1 MAIDSFGAILK
12 MNTVDVGELTD
23 INPPEITAETKDVT
37 THQSTNR
44 YGQVKAT
51 LLRAGQVDFKLLV
64 PSKTALDT
72 LVTAANGLANQA
84 WTLDLLNFETTAGN
98 HEQWQFSGPLTR
110 LRTVVGGPAEVIQ
123 VEGSIAVTGKPVRA
137 SVADPA

>member
-12 MNTVDVGELTD
+12 MNTVDVGALTD
-23 INPPEITAETKDVT
+23 INPPEVTAETKDVT

-44 YGQVKAT
+44 YSQVKAT
-51 LLRAGQVDFKLLV
+51 LLRAGQVDFKLFV
-64 PSKTALDT
+64 PTKAALDT
-72 LVTAANGLANQA
+72 LMTAMNGLASQA
-84 WTLDLLNFETTAGN
+84 WTLDLLNFETTSGN

-110 LRTVVGGPAEVIQ
+110 LRSVTGGPADVIEV
-123 VEGSIAVTGKPVRA
+123 EASIGVTGKPVRA

>member
-37 THQSTNR
+37 THQSTAR
-44 YGQVKAT
+44 YGQLKAT
-51 LLRAGQVDFKLLV
+51 LLRPGQVDFKLLV
-64 PSKTALDT
+64 TSKAKLDA
-72 LVTAANGLANQA
+72 LVTAVNSLASQA
-84 WTLDLLNFETTAGN
+84 WTLDLLKFETTAGN

-110 LRTVVGGPAEVIQ
+110 LRSIVGGPAGVIE